1 MSEEESEMDEING
14 LHFEDATAGLPDSPE
29 VQPDVGLS
37 LTVVEGVDPQPEL
50 ALLVTPSPSQC
61 SEDPAEMAEAFY
73 LGRLEPEAA
82 MLFKVH
88 IENCSRCRQAHEE
101 TAEFVDAIR
110 VAAKGLESVEDS
122 KVN

>member
-1 MSEEESEMDEING
+1 MDEING
-14 LHFEDATAGLPDSPE
+14 LQFEDATAGLPDSPE
-29 VQPDVGLS
+29 VQPVVGLS
-37 LTVVEGVDPQPEL
+37 VAVVEGLDPQPEL
-50 ALLVTPSPSQC
+50 ALLANSNALQC

-73 LGRLEPEAA
+73 LGHLEPEAA

-88 IENCSRCRQAHEE
+88 FETCSRCRQAHEE
-101 TAEFVDAIR
+101 TVEFVDAIR